1 MDMLC
6 FRNLQFK
13 ALFYAAAR
21 RRKKRRSL
29 RGGQGPRSAPVC

>member
-13 ALFYAAAR
+13 ALFYAAVR
-21 RRKKRRSL
+21 RCKKPHGRPAAKAAHPAL
-29 RGGQGPRSAPVC
+29 VC